1 MREQECSSIARR
13 LRAFLLAAWF
23 LPSSESHSQVDATA
37 AGQRV
42 IEGPVYPA
50 KKLRALKIFGV
61 HLSMPAAEAKETLTA
76 AGLVAEGAA
85 ESQPVDT
92 AYEILGN
99 FNVPQSGG
107 WVQLHYTKMAGH
119 EAVISGINYW
129 KKLPK
134 EEGLAVDKLRAEL
147 RDTYGEPTI
156 WTQQLDEHGG
166 LRDSAAY
173 VPARRFSD
181 AGERKMALACT
192 VNWVCTEL
200 RDNVDCRDVLK
211 RAAAA
216 PMAEVRFAPQTI
228 NYQMVDYGPV
238 YGALARDARFRG
250 EEPTEAACPA
260 QPAN

>member
-13 LRAFLLAAWF
+13 LCAFLFSAW
-23 LPSSESHSQVDATA
+23 LLQSSEAHSQVNSATA
-37 AGQRV
+37 SERV
-42 IEGPVYPA
+42 IEGPVYAA

-76 AGLVAEGAA
+76 AGLVGESAA
-85 ESQPVDT
+85 ESQIVDNP
-92 AYEILGN
+92 YEILGN

-134 EEGLAVDKLRAEL
+134 EEGLAVDKLRTEL
-147 RDTYGEPTI
+147 RDTYGDPTV
-156 WTQQLDEHGG
+156 WTQQIDEHGG
-166 LRDSAAY
+166 LRDNAVY
-173 VPARRFSD
+173 VPARRFLD
-181 AGERKMALACT
+181 ANERKMVQACT
-192 VNWVCTEL
+192 LNWVCTEL
-200 RDNVDCRDVLK
+200 RDNVDCRDLLK
-211 RAAAA
+211 RAAA
-216 PMAEVRFAPQTI
+216 PMAEVRFAPQTV